1 MRIQIEHTT
10 EYHYDAPI
18 RSAVQVLRLTPRPNG
33 SQHIVRWRV
42 EADGDVQLRGGEDAY
57 GNLTQWLE
65 AEGPLQVL
73 RIHVSGEADTS
84 DTGGILRGT
93 VERAPT
99 LTYLRETPLTAADAA
114 MRAYCDDIV
123 RARCEPLDQLHEL
136 LTALHRDIA
145 FDKTA
150 TDADTTAAAAFDHRH
165 GVCQDL
171 AHIFIGMSRW
181 LNIPARYVSG
191 HLLRRDGVVE
201 QEAAHGWAEAYVQG
215 LGWVGFDPAN
225 GCCPTEAYL
234 RVAAGPDYLAA
245 APVRGARVGGG
256 SERLNVELHVSSP
269 LRQQRAQQ

>member
-18 RSAVQVLRLTPRPNG
+18 RSAVQVLRLTPRPNA

-42 EADGDVQLRGGEDAY
+42 EADGEVRLRSCDDAY
-57 GNLTQWLE
+57 GNLTHWLE
-65 AEGPLQVL
+65 VEGPLDAL
-73 RIHVSGEADTS
+73 RIHVSGEVETS
-84 DTGGILRGT
+84 DTGGILRGA
-93 VERAPT
+93 VERAPV
-99 LTYLRETPLTAADAA
+99 LTYLRETSLTAADTA

-145 FDKTA
+145 FDTTV
-150 TDADTTAAAAFDHRH
+150 TDAETTAMAAFAHRH
-165 GVCQDL
+165 GVCQDI

-234 RVAAGPDYLAA
+234 RVATGPDYLAA

-256 SERLNVELHVSSP
+256 SERLSVELHVSSP

>member
-18 RSAVQVLRLTPRPNG
+18 RSAVQVLRLTPRPNA

-42 EADGDVQLRGGEDAY
+42 EADGDGHLKSCDDAY
-57 GNLTQWLE
+57 GNLTHWLE
-65 AEGPLQVL
+65 VEGPLDML
-73 RIHVSGEADTS
+73 RIHVSGEVDTS
-84 DTGGILRGT
+84 DTGGILRGA
-93 VERAPT
+93 VERAPV

-123 RARCEPLDQLHEL
+123 RARSEPLDQLHEL
-136 LTALHRDIA
+136 LSALHRDIA

-150 TDADTTAAAAFDHRH
+150 TDADTTAAAAFEHRH

-171 AHIFIGMSRW
+171 AHIFIGMARR
-181 LNIPARYVSG
+181 LDIPARYVSG

-201 QEAAHGWAEAYVQG
+201 QEAAHGWAEAHVGG

-256 SERLNVELHVSSP
+256 AERLNVELHVSTSSHP
-269 LRQQRAQQ
+269 HRAQQ